1 MCNKD
6 FVHLHAHTHF
16 SIQDALPSPK
26 DYAHKAREMG
36 FSATAI
42 TDHGKMG
49 GVVEFVE
56 NCRSYSNHDP
66 IKPIIGIEVYTC
78 PDRFDRSKT
87 EDGRR
92 QKLNHL
98 TLLAQNEIGYKNLL
112 SLSALGNDPDA
123 FYYSPRVDW
132 GCIEKHSEGVIALS
146 GCLASEVNQAL
157 MKEDIAKAESVVSRF
172 KSVFGERYFVELQ
185 YHGIEEQKHNMYP
198 LLELAKKFG
207 LKTVASNDVHYLDKL
222 DWQLHDVLIQMRDQ
236 RDARTGGEK
245 KNGKK
250 EAYSTHQFFLK
261 SYEQMAK
268 IFPVDQFDAV
278 KNSVLVA
285 DMVEDFFKLDVPH
298 LLPPARVPDN
308 NPEFN
313 QFWKSKLPYHKKNEA
328 YLAFLSLKGLKNLGL
343 AGNKKYLARLNSE
356 IAQIWYMGVTD
367 YFLIQ
372 REMVEFMKGSKINY
386 GIRGSGVGSLVNYC
400 LEVCGVDPV
409 RWNLMFER
417 FLNPGR
423 GTQYKIDYSEMP
435 SKQFFEQY
443 PNIDNIACAKKLRT
457 IAKKWLEQNP
467 DYVNYEPD
475 IEKELWVLENQGLS
489 SYVYGLAKTG
499 VKVQT
504 NESQLWTA
512 VMLGITEDV
521 PETSLQVSK
530 IAALPD
536 VDTDIDDSKRSDVI
550 DWTKNRFGNDK
561 VAQIGTW
568 GRYGAKA
575 AVVGCLKASE
585 RFQSQYPDTFH
596 TEALKISALI
606 PKRPGV
612 TIEETIK
619 EVGEFALAYKSWK
632 QEIDNAIHLVG
643 AISNFGVH
651 ASGVLVSSEPVYLHA
666 PIENSKGN
674 LCSAYDMK
682 NVERMGLV
690 KYDFLG
696 LAAFQQ
702 ISLCLSHIKRLH
714 SKEINFNEID
724 LEDPKIFKNIYAKG
738 KTASVFQFASKGMQ
752 SALRDVNASTIE
764 DLIAVAALYRP
775 GPMEYIAQYAAGKQN
790 PGSVKY
796 AHPII
801 EKHLSVTYGI
811 MVYQEQAMFLA
822 RDMANFTWQEVDKLR
837 KAISKKSGKDFDDAC
852 NLFKTKALGN
862 NFEESVVDEVLT
874 LMAKFGGYAF
884 NRSHAC
890 AYALLSYW
898 TAYLRYYYRSEWL
911 AACIQVDR
919 MDEDKLAIL
928 LRECQMEKIP
938 VKDPD
943 INESGLQT
951 TVNKKGEII
960 LPLST
965 VKGVGAKAEEIVAG
979 SPYKNLEDLAA
990 RARPNRLTVSAL
1002 AEANALDSLDE
1013 VSQFQYLEDFMEHW
1027 DNIVLERNKK
1037 EKVALKLRK
1046 MEEKSSI
1053 SIDKLSST
1061 KSNIDV
1067 KSNDKKSN
1075 FLDLISEDIFD

>member
-6 FVHLHAHTHF
+6 FVHLHAHTNF

-36 FSATAI
+36 FRATAI

-56 NCRSYSNHDP
+56 NCRSSSNHAP
-66 IKPIIGIEVYTC
+66 IKPLIGIEVYTC
-78 PDRFDRSKT
+78 PDRFDKSKT

-98 TLLAQNEIGYKNLL
+98 TLIAQNEVGYKNLL
-112 SLSALGNDPDA
+112 SLSALGNDPEA

-146 GCLASEVNQAL
+146 GCLASEVNQAI
-157 MKEDIAKAESVVSRF
+157 MKGDLERADNVAARF
-172 KSVFGERYFVELQ
+172 KSVFGDRYFVELQ
-185 YHGIEEQKHNMYP
+185 YHGIEEQKSNMRP
-198 LLELAKKFG
+198 LLDIANKFD
-207 LKTVASNDVHYLDKL
+207 LKTVASNDVHYLDKV
-222 DWQLHDVLIQMRDQ
+222 DWKIHDVLIQMRDQ

-245 KNGKK
+245 KSGKK
-250 EAYSTHQFFLK
+250 EAYSTHQFYLK
-261 SYEQMAK
+261 SYEEMNR
-268 IFPVDQFDAV
+268 IFPSDQMDAV
-278 KNSVLVA
+278 KNSVLISE
-285 DMVEDFFKLDVPH
+285 MVEDFFKLDVPH
-298 LLPPARVPDN
+298 LLPPALLPN
-308 NPEFN
+308 ENQEFSN
-313 QFWKSKLPYHKKNEA
+313 FWKSKLPYHKQNEA
-328 YLAFLSLKGLKNLGL
+328 YLAFLALKGLRNLGY
-343 AGNKKYLARLNSE
+343 GNDKKYLARLHSE
-356 IAQIWYMGVTD
+356 LSQIWYMGVTD

-372 REMVEFMKGSKINY
+372 REMVEFMKGNKINF

-400 LEVCGVDPV
+400 LEVSNVDPV

-423 GTQYKIDYSEMP
+423 GTQYKIDFSEFP
-435 SKQFFEQY
+435 VSQFNQQY
-443 PNIDNIACAKKLRT
+443 PNLDNLVATNILKKKT
-457 IAKKWLEQNP
+457 AQWLQNNP
-467 DYVNYEPD
+467 DYAEYEPE
-475 IEKELWVLENQGLS
+475 IHKELWVLENQGLS
-489 SYVYGLAKTG
+489 SYIYGLYKTG
-499 VKVQT
+499 TKVSK
-504 NESQLWTA
+504 NDCQLWTP
-512 VMLGITEDV
+512 VILGITSDL
-521 PETSLQVSK
+521 PENNMKISK
-530 IAALPD
+530 VAALPD
-536 VDTDIDDSKRSDVI
+536 VDTDIDDSKRSEVI
-550 DWTKNRFGNDK
+550 DWTKDRFGDDK

-585 RFQSQYPDTFH
+585 RFQNKYPDTFH
-596 TEALKISALI
+596 NEALKISALI

-612 TIEETIK
+612 TIEETIS
-619 EVGEFALAYKSWK
+619 EVAEFALAYKTWK
-632 QEIDNAIHLVG
+632 DEIDNAIQLVG

-651 ASGVLVSSEPVYLHA
+651 ASGVLVSSEPVYLHT

-702 ISLCLSHIKRLH
+702 VSICLQHIKRLH
-714 SKEINFNEID
+714 NKDIDFNKID
-724 LEDPKIFKNIYAKG
+724 LEDEKIFKNIYAKG

-775 GPMEYIAQYAAGKQN
+775 GPMEYIPQYASGKRN
-790 PGSVKY
+790 PGSIRY

-801 EKHLSVTYGI
+801 EKHLAVTFGI

-822 RDMANFTWQEVDKLR
+822 RDMANFTWTEVDKLR

-852 NLFKTKALGN
+852 NLFKKKALEN
-862 NFEESVVDEVLT
+862 NIDEAVVDEVLA

-898 TAYLRYYYRSEWL
+898 TAYLRYYYKSEWL

-919 MDEDKLAIL
+919 LDEDKLAIL
-928 LRECQMEKIP
+928 RRECAMEKIP

-965 VKGVGAKAEEIVAG
+965 VKGVGTKAEEIISGA
-979 SPYKNLEDLAA
+979 PYENLVDLAY

-1002 AEANALDSLDE
+1002 AEANALYSLPDTE
-1013 VSQFQYLEDFMEHW
+1013 QFVYLEDLMEYW
-1027 DNIVLERNKK
+1027 DEIVLERNKK
-1037 EKVALKLRK
+1037 EKIALKLK
-1046 MEEKSSI
+1046 KQEEKMSLT
-1053 SIDKLSST
+1053 IDKMNSV
-1061 KSNIDV
+1061 KEKVEV
-1067 KSNDKKSN
+1067 KSKQ
-1075 FLDLISEDIFD
+1075 DIFSILKDDLFD

>member
-6 FVHLHAHTHF
+6 FVHLHAHTNF

-26 DYAHKAREMG
+26 DYALKAREMG
-36 FSATAI
+36 FGASAI

-56 NCRSYSNHDP
+56 NCRSYSDYDP
-66 IKPIIGIEVYTC
+66 IKPIVGIEVYTC
-78 PDRFDRSKT
+78 ADRFDKSKT

-92 QKLNHL
+92 KKLNHL
-98 TLLAQNEIGYKNLL
+98 TLLAQNEMGYKNLL

-132 GCIEKHSEGVIALS
+132 ECIQKHSEGVIALS

-157 MKEDIAKAESVVSRF
+157 MKQDVESAETIVSRF
-172 KSVFGERYFVELQ
+172 KNVFGDRYFIELQ
-185 YHGIEEQKHNMYP
+185 YHGIEEQKNNMRP
-198 LLELAKKFG
+198 LLSLADKFG
-207 LKTVASNDVHYLDKL
+207 VKTVASNDVHYLDKI

-236 RDARTGGEK
+236 RDARTGSDK
-245 KNGKK
+245 KSGKK
-250 EAYSTHQFFLK
+250 EAYSTHQFYLK
-261 SYEQMAK
+261 SYEEMAR

-278 KNSVLVA
+278 KNTVLIS
-285 DMVEDFFKLDVPH
+285 DMVEDYFKLDVPH
-298 LLPPARVPDN
+298 LLPPARVPDDN
-308 NPEFN
+308 EEFN
-313 QFWKSKLPYHKKNEA
+313 KFWKSKLPYHKKNEA
-328 YLAFLSLKGLKNLGL
+328 YLAYLSLKGLKNLGL
-343 AGNKKYLARLNSE
+343 ERNKQYLARLHSE
-356 IAQIWYMGVTD
+356 VSQIWYMGVTD

-400 LEVCGVDPV
+400 LEVCGVDPI

-423 GTQYKIDYSEMP
+423 GTQYKIDYSEFP
-435 SKQFFEQY
+435 VKQFFEQY
-443 PNIDNIACAKKLRT
+443 PNIDNLACNKKLRKV
-457 IAKKWLEQNP
+457 AKSWLEQNP
-467 DYVNYEPD
+467 DYAENEPE

-489 SYVYGLAKTG
+489 SYIYGLSKLG
-499 VKVQT
+499 VKIDK
-504 NESQLWTA
+504 NESQLWTS
-512 VMLGITEDV
+512 VMLGITDDI
-521 PETSLQVSK
+521 PETSLKVSK
-530 IAALPD
+530 VAALPD

-550 DWTKNRFGNDK
+550 EWTKERFGDDK

-585 RFQSQYPDTFH
+585 RFQARYPDTFH
-596 TEALKISALI
+596 NEALKISALI
-606 PKRPGV
+606 PKKPGT
-612 TIEETIK
+612 TIEDTLR
-619 EVGEFALAYKSWK
+619 EVPEFNLAYKTW
-632 QEIDNAIHLVG
+632 QTEIDNAINLVG

-702 ISLCLSHIKRLH
+702 ISICLQHIKRLFDYDV
-714 SKEINFNEID
+714 NFQEID
-724 LEDPKIFKNIYAKG
+724 LEDKKIFKNIYAKG

-752 SALRDVNASTIE
+752 AALREVEASTIE

-775 GPMEYIAQYAAGKQN
+775 GPMEYIAQYAAGKRN
-790 PGSVKY
+790 PELVRY

-822 RDMANFTWQEVDKLR
+822 RDMAGFSWSEVDKLR
-837 KAISKKSGKDFDDAC
+837 KAISKKSGKDFDEIC
-852 NLFKTKALGN
+852 GLFKTKSLANGIS
-862 NFEESVVDEVLT
+862 EVVVDEVLA

-898 TAYLRYYYRSEWL
+898 TAFLRYYYPSQWL

-919 MDEDKLAIL
+919 LDEDKLAIL
-928 LRECQMEKIP
+928 LKECAMDKIS

-943 INESGLQT
+943 INESKLQT

-960 LPLST
+960 LPLSA
-965 VKGVGAKAEEIVAG
+965 VKGVGSKAEEIVAG
-979 SPYKNLEDLAA
+979 APYKDIEDLVY

-1002 AEANALDSLDE
+1002 AEANALISLPDIG
-1013 VSQFQYLEDFMEHW
+1013 QFEYLEDFMEYW
-1027 DNIVLERNKK
+1027 DKLVSERNKK
-1037 EKVALKLRK
+1037 ELQMKKLQK
-1046 MEEKSSI
+1046 LQEKNSV
-1053 SIDKLSST
+1053 SIDTMISNNS
-1061 KSNIDV
+1061 KSNV
-1067 KSNDKKSN
+1067 KSKEQNTNLSKLLSD
-1075 FLDLISEDIFD
+1075 DLFD